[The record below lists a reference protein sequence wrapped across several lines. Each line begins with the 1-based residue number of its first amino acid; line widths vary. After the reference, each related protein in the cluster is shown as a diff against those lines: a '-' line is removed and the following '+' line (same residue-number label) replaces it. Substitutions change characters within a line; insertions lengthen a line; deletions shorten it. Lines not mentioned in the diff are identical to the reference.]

1 MITEA
6 LGPSLE
12 EIFIQANRFFDLSM
26 LLEIAAQIIFRLEWV
41 HSRHISHGQL
51 SPSTFTMGNSI
62 WQTPQVL
69 LADFTDVDG
78 SERSTQQDLQ
88 AVGDIV
94 IYLATGYSSWE
105 LFLSEKPDLAEVPHC
120 LSKFI
125 YMISESTHNPADY
138 VNLRRHFRDA
148 RRCLPGRALLGAL
161 RSHDQETL
169 TLKTLSGWK
178 SGRLFDLL
186 SSRLATVGET
196 IGDPKIAWGEDQATF
211 IMRSL
216 NEIMS
221 IYLVLLLRDK
231 PTKKRRKHLNGAYH
245 LPNRLWR
252 DLRWYLGMSRCGSLP
267 LQRLLSI
274 NIYKY
279 MGVLLEV
286 VPDYNSHWTK
296 FLSDVAHLQMG
307 LDMDCLP
314 LWRHA
319 WIHWRNCAN
328 FLAKR

>member
-12 EIFIQANRFFDLSM
+12 EIFIRSNRFFDLSM
-26 LLEIAAQIIFRLEWV
+26 LLEIAAQLIFRLEWV

-51 SPSTFTMGNSI
+51 TPSSFTMGNST
-62 WQTPQVL
+62 WQTPQVV

-78 SERSTQQDLQ
+78 SERSAQQDLQ

-105 LFLSEKPDLAEVPHC
+105 IFLSEKPDLAEVPDC
-120 LSKFI
+120 LSQFI
-125 YMISESTHNPADY
+125 YMISESAHNPADY

-148 RRCLPGRALLGAL
+148 RRCLAGRALLGAL
-161 RSHDQETL
+161 RPSDKETP
-169 TLKTLSGWK
+169 TLKSLSGWK

-186 SSRLATVGET
+186 SSKLATVGQT

-211 IMRSL
+211 IMKSL
-216 NEIMS
+216 NDIMS

-231 PTKKRRKHLNGAYH
+231 PTPMRRKHLNGAYH

-286 VPDYNSHWTK
+286 VPSYNRHWTK

-319 WIHWRNCAN
+319 WIHWQNCAN
-328 FLAKR
+328 FLAKT